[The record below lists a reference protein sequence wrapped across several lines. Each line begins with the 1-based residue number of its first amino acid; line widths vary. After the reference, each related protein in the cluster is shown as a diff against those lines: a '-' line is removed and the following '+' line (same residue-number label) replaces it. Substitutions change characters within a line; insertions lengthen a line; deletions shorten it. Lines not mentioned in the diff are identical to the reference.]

1 MLHLKLLNPIFAKI
15 IFQITVITES
25 SVRNQVCSV
34 NASLDEALVMGN
46 DNDCR
51 FAVPD
56 EFSQGS
62 YPVIVKIVRRLV
74 KQQDVKRR
82 HKFKYKLGLEKLSS
96 AQFVRSAGKKVRM
109 KSQGSCDIKDNL
121 FRHPGSLHEL

>member
-1 MLHLKLLNPIFAKI
+1 
-15 IFQITVITES
+15 
-25 SVRNQVCSV
+25 
-34 NASLDEALVMGN
+34 MGN

-51 FAVPD
+51 FAVPN

-74 KQQDVKRR
+74 KQQDVKGR

-109 KSQGSCDIKDNL
+109 KSHGSCDIKDNL